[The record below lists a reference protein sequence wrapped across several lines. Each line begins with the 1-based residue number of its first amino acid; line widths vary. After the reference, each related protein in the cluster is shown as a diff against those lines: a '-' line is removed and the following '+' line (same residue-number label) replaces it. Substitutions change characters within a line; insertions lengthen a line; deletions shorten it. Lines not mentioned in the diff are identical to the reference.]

1 MKYSF
6 LHSCLLFSCYLA
18 MQQYALFRVL
28 DIICILMGLKEE
40 LAWTTD
46 KLLWVIRNE
55 ILFRT
60 VIALRN

>member
-1 MKYSF
+1 
-6 LHSCLLFSCYLA
+6 